1 MAKKVKNVEENG
13 DKVEEKW
20 RVKGGGGV
28 GGSLRGEQT
37 QLSSAWRRRG
47 WGGSGALEAVRH
59 RGAAWTVRLAEKGK
73 RYICGCGRLGDL
85 CSAKEVETFDN
96 LFSEHLSCN
105 LTWGL
110 EMLLDQYCPNYVGY
124 QQQTGSRDFN
134 CQFFPQ
140 KFWVK
145 SESTPVFLSKNLSLE
160 RKIATNLT
168 SR

>member
-1 MAKKVKNVEENG
+1 MRGAGE
-13 DKVEEKW
+13 D
-20 RVKGGGGV
+20 GGAV
-28 GGSLRGEQT
+28 GP
-37 QLSSAWRRRG
+37 WRR
-47 WGGSGALEAVRH
+47 SGTEVLLELSDLLKRVRC
-59 RGAAWTVRLAEKGK
+59 
-73 RYICGCGRLGDL
+73 ICGCWRLGDL

-140 KFWVK
+140 KF
-145 SESTPVFLSKNLSLE
+145 
-160 RKIATNLT
+160 
-168 SR
+168 